1 MNRFTWTR
9 TVRRFTFWVWG
20 EWRPVEVDDRLPCRG
35 KVALGARGG
44 IAGDFTLPLL
54 EKAYAK
60 LYRSYGALRAG
71 SPARALRDLS
81 GGVVQA
87 LAPRSMPRDVL
98 LRVLHAAV
106 PRATLLVAS
115 AARGSRGVAPR
126 RAYAVTGLRGAELLR
141 VRALGAAPPAPAP
154 DAELMAPGDFW

>member
-20 EWRPVEVDDRLPCRG
+20 EWRRVEVDDRLPCRG

-60 LYRSYGALRAG
+60 LYRSYRALRAG

-81 GGVVQA
+81 GG
-87 LAPRSMPRDVL
+87 VL